1 MQKTG
6 AWLFRNALEALGVRH
21 TFGIPG
27 VHTTEIYDELNMSNQ
42 IRPMLVTHEGGASF
56 MADAVSRTSE
66 QIGVLVVVPAA
77 GLTHAMS
84 GIGEA
89 FLDGIPMLV
98 VSGGVRT
105 DTSHKYQLH
114 DMDMQALMA
123 PLTKKTYKIE
133 SHEDV
138 MPTIFEAYEC
148 AMTGE
153 PGPVYVE
160 IPVNIQFTKG
170 KVSEMP
176 EPKPLKLC
184 KKMLPLAEINAA
196 AELLLAAKQPGIFL
210 GWGAMAARDS
220 AIAIADRL
228 NAPVATSLQGLAAFP
243 HDHPLHTGMG
253 YGPAAVPAAEAAF
266 ADCDVLLAV
275 GVRFGEIATGSFSL
289 PIPEKIIHVDINPQ
303 ALGANYSA
311 EIAIEADAKPAL
323 TTLADILSKSE
334 GRSDSNDIVGLV
346 AQNKKDYLA
355 EWLDHDSGDKV
366 NPAVF
371 FSALDKAL
379 EHDAIVLADDGNHTF
394 LTAELMPISAD
405 RHFIS
410 PTDFNCMGYCV
421 PAAIATKLEN
431 REKQVV
437 GIVGDGAFLMTAME
451 ILTAASDNL
460 GVVYFIFSDGEL
472 SQIAQAQQVPYSR
485 KVCTELPALK
495 YAPFAE
501 SVGAAYVHLA
511 SNGDVD
517 AGIDEAIKLAAKG
530 QPVVVEV
537 NIDYDKKTRFTK
549 GALKANLDRF
559 DFATKFRFIS
569 RAIMRKITG

>member
-98 VSGGVRT
+98 ISGGIRT
-105 DTSHKYQLH
+105 DTGHKYQLH

-123 PLTKKTYKIE
+123 PLTKKTFKVE
-133 SHEDV
+133 KHDQV
-138 MPTIFEAYEC
+138 MPMIFEAYEC

-170 KVSEMP
+170 KVSEIP
-176 EPKPLKLC
+176 ELKPLVLC
-184 KKMLPLAEINAA
+184 NKILPDTDIAA
-196 AELLLAAKQPGIFL
+196 ASKLLCNAKQPGIFL
-210 GWGAMAARDS
+210 GWGAMSARES
-220 AIAIADRL
+220 AISIAESI

-243 HDHPLHTGMG
+243 HDHPLHVGMG
-253 YGPAAVPAAEAAF
+253 YGQAAVPAAEAAF

-289 PIPEKIIHVDINPQ
+289 PVPEKIIHVDINPQ
-303 ALGANYSA
+303 ALGANYKA

-323 TTLADILSKSE
+323 EALARVLSKTG
-334 GRSDSNDIVGLV
+334 GRPDRNGISALV
-346 AQNKKDYLA
+346 VQNKKDYLQ

-371 FSALDKAL
+371 FSQLDSALNDKAIIL
-379 EHDAIVLADDGNHTF
+379 TDDGNHTF
-394 LTAELMPISAD
+394 LAAELMPISAD

-421 PAAIATKLEN
+421 PAAIAAKLEN
-431 REKQVV
+431 RETQVV

-451 ILTAASDNL
+451 ILTATSDNL
-460 GVVYFIFSDGEL
+460 GVVYFVFADGEL
-472 SQIAQAQQVPYSR
+472 SQIAQAQDIPYSR
-485 KVCTELPALK
+485 KTCTVLPALQ

-501 SVGAAYVHLA
+501 SVGAAYVKIA
-511 SNGDVD
+511 TNKD
-517 AGIDEAIKLAAKG
+517 AEFGIGRALDFAEKG

-549 GALKANLDRF
+549 GAMKANLDRF
-559 DFATKFRFIS
+559 DFTTKMRFIG
-569 RAIMRKITG
+569 RALLRKITG

>member
-6 AWLFRNALEALGVRH
+6 ARLFRNALEALGVRH

-27 VHTTEIYDELNMSNQ
+27 VHTTEIYDELNLSNQ
-42 IRPMLVTHEGGASF
+42 IRPILVTHEAGAAF

-66 QIGVLVVVPAA
+66 RIGVLVVVPAA

-89 FLDGIPMLV
+89 YLDGIPMLV

-105 DTSHKYQLH
+105 DTDHKYQLH

-123 PLTKKTYKIE
+123 PLTKKTFKVE
-133 SHEDV
+133 SHDQLI
-138 MPTIFEAYEC
+138 PTIYDAYDC

-170 KVSEMP
+170 HVNEIP

-184 KKMLPLAEINAA
+184 KTKLNQDSIEQAANMLLNAR
-196 AELLLAAKQPGIFL
+196 QPGLFL
-210 GWGAMAARDS
+210 GWGALKSRKTS
-220 AIAIADRL
+220 IAIAETL

-253 YGPAAVPAAEAAF
+253 YGPAAVPAGEAAF
-266 ADCDVLLAV
+266 NKCDVILAV
-275 GVRFGEIATGSFSL
+275 GVRFGEIATASYS
-289 PIPEKIIHVDINPQ
+289 IPDSQKIIHIDINPD

-311 EIAIEADAKPAL
+311 DISIEADAKEAL
-323 TTLADILSKSE
+323 ERLAEILSRSETRTDNNNITQLISDKKSE
-334 GRSDSNDIVGLV
+334 Y
-346 AQNKKDYLA
+346 QA
-355 EWLDHDSGDKV
+355 EWKNHQSGDKL
-366 NPAVF
+366 NPGAF
-371 FSALDKAL
+371 FAALDKSL
-379 EHDAIVLADDGNHTF
+379 EKDAIILTDDGNHTF
-394 LTAELMPISAD
+394 LTAELLPISAG

-431 REKQVV
+431 RQKQVI

-451 ILTAASDNL
+451 ILTASADGL
-460 GVVYFIFSDGEL
+460 AIVYFIFSDGEL
-472 SQIAQAQQVPYSR
+472 SQIAQAQEVPYNR
-485 KVCTELPALK
+485 KICTNLPPLK

-501 SVGAAYVHLA
+501 SVGAGYVKI
-511 SNGDVD
+511 SNAGDVEN
-517 AGIDEAIKLAAKG
+517 GIGQALDLSEKG
-530 QPVVVEV
+530 QPVIVEV
-537 NIDYDKKTRFTK
+537 NIDYSKKTRFTK
-549 GALKANLDRF
+549 GAMKANLDRF
-559 DFATKFRFIS
+559 DFPTKMRFIG
-569 RAIMRKITG
+569 RALTRKITG

>member
-1 MQKTG
+1 MKKTG

-27 VHTTEIYDELNMSNQ
+27 VHTTEIYDELNLSNQ
-42 IRPMLVTHEGGASF
+42 IRPMLVTHECGAAF
-56 MADAVSRTSE
+56 MADAVSRTSQ

-89 FLDGIPMLV
+89 FLDGIPLLV

-105 DTSHKYQLH
+105 DTGHKYQLH

-123 PLTKKTYKIE
+123 PLTKKTFKVE
-133 SHEDV
+133 NHEQL
-138 MPTIFEAYEC
+138 MPMIFEAYDC

-170 KVSEMP
+170 HVTEIPQPKAIVCCK
-176 EPKPLKLC
+176 KPL
-184 KKMLPLAEINAA
+184 PEDDIRAA
-196 AELLLAAKQPGIFL
+196 AKLLSEAVRPGIFL
-210 GWGAMAARDS
+210 GWGAMKARAS
-220 AIAIADRL
+220 MIAIADSL
-228 NAPVATSLQGLAAFP
+228 KAPVATSLQGLAAFP
-243 HDHPLHTGMG
+243 HDHPLHCGMG

-266 ADCDVLLAV
+266 EDCDVLLAV

-289 PIPEKIIHVDINPQ
+289 PIPGKIIHVDINPD
-303 ALGANYSA
+303 ALGANYKA
-311 EIAIEADAKPAL
+311 EICIEADAGPAMTL
-323 TTLADILSKSE
+323 LADILSRSP
-334 GRSDSNDIVGLV
+334 GRQDSHDMTGLI
-346 AQNKKDYLA
+346 AGKKRDYLA
-355 EWLDHDSGDKV
+355 EWRDHDSGDKV
-366 NPAVF
+366 NPGVF
-371 FSALDKAL
+371 FSSLDRVL
-379 EHDAIVLADDGNHTF
+379 NDDAIILTDDGNHTF
-394 LTAELMPISAD
+394 LAAELMPIRAD

-421 PAAIATKLEN
+421 PAAIAAKLEN
-431 REKQVV
+431 RERQVA

-451 ILTAASDNL
+451 ILTATSDNL
-460 GVVYFIFSDGEL
+460 GIIYFVFSDGEL
-472 SQIAQAQQVPYSR
+472 SQIAQAQQIPYGR
-485 KVCTELPALK
+485 KVCTVLPSLK

-501 SVGAAYVHLA
+501 SVGAAYVNMA
-511 SNGDVD
+511 GNDDVD
-517 AGIDEAIKLAAKG
+517 GGMRRAIDLAEKG
-530 QPVVVEV
+530 RPVIVEV

-559 DFATKFRFIS
+559 EFATKMRFIG
-569 RAIMRKITG
+569 RALMRKVTG

>member
-105 DTSHKYQLH
+105 DTAHKYQLH

-123 PLTKKTYKIE
+123 PLTKKTFKVE
-133 SHEDV
+133 SHEAV
-138 MPTIFEAYEC
+138 MPTIFEAYDC

-160 IPVNIQFTKG
+160 LPVNIQFTKG
-170 KVSEMP
+170 TVSEIP
-176 EPKPLKLC
+176 EPKPLILC
-184 KKMLPLAEINAA
+184 NKPLPKANIRAA
-196 AELLLAAKQPGIFL
+196 AELLRAAKQPGIFL
-210 GWGAMAARDS
+210 GWGAMAARES
-220 AIAIADRL
+220 SVSIADSL

-289 PIPEKIIHVDINPQ
+289 PVPEKIIHVDINSH

-311 EIAIEADAKPAL
+311 EIAIEADARPAL
-323 TTLADILSKSE
+323 EALADILSNSE
-334 GRSDSNDIVGLV
+334 KRSDTNNIGSLI
-346 AQNKKDYLA
+346 AQNKKDYFD

-366 NPAVF
+366 NPGVF
-371 FSALDKAL
+371 FSNLDKVL
-379 EHDAIVLADDGNHTF
+379 NDDAIILTDDGNHTF
-394 LTAELMPISAD
+394 LTAELMPIRAR

-421 PAAIATKLEN
+421 PAAIAAKLEN

-451 ILTAASDNL
+451 ILTAAADNL

-472 SQIAQAQQVPYSR
+472 SQIAQAQQVPYNR
-485 KVCTELPALK
+485 KICTVLPALK
-495 YAPFAE
+495 YAPFAQ
-501 SVGAAYVHLA
+501 SVGAAYVNIATNSDVENGIKQAIDLA
-511 SNGDVD
+511 
-517 AGIDEAIKLAAKG
+517 EQG

-549 GALKANLDRF
+549 GAMKVNLDRF
-559 DFATKFRFIS
+559 DFITKMRFIG
-569 RAIMRKITG
+569 RALLRKITG